1 MLLGWIRKNNCSA
14 RLTAGQCAGATAVV
28 LLVAALLVLS
38 LLYPAPDREKFGIA
52 VADKSSG
59 PLMVAVN
66 DSGKSGGIFYLPE
79 KAQLSDALQAAGLPD
94 KDGFTPVILTRPLQN
109 GMTIAIRR
117 PAGLK
122 PEVVTGMMGP
132 EMRLALDMPVDINTA
147 SASDLR
153 LIPGIGEKTAAKII
167 AFRQERKRLR
177 NLDELLA
184 VKGIKEK
191 RLAHLKKYLC
201 VAADK
206 ATDRGE

>member
-1 MLLGWIRKNNCSA
+1 MLSGWIRKNSRSA
-14 RLTAGQCAGATAVV
+14 GLTAGQCAGATAVV
-28 LLVAALLVLS
+28 LMVAALLVLS
-38 LLYPAPDREKFGIA
+38 LLYPAPDREKIRIA
-52 VADKSSG
+52 HGDPSAG
-59 PLMVAVN
+59 PLAVAVN
-66 DSGKSGGIFYLPE
+66 DGAASGIFYLPE

-94 KDGFTPVILTRPLQN
+94 KEGFAPAVLTRPLQN
-109 GMTIAIRR
+109 GMAIAVRR
-117 PAGLK
+117 QAGLK

-177 NLDELLA
+177 SIDELLA

-191 RLAHLKKYLC
+191 RLARLKKYLC
-201 VAADK
+201 VAVDT
-206 ATDRGE
+206 ATGRGE